1 MLPKIDAFGGRG
13 APRGD
18 ALQNRAVVALPRL
31 RLLKQVSPEETPQ
44 HWPPPAAA
52 HLGGGSALPIPP
64 GRRLLRSRGDS
75 NERRPGDGNNN
86 RRGRGLLRPLDLGDE
101 AHHEPRSPPV
111 LPWANRG
118 GELQVE
124 HEADSAAA
132 LLQQRARERV
142 KEQRRQR
149 RREAREE
156 EERRQQEEQDRLER
170 VQRQSSQVEAHRH
183 NLAKQAAER
192 ARRVREDK
200 EDKVHEREELQSA
213 RRERMRR
220 YQTPAKIRE
229 ITDSEPHHHCRSS
242 ASGGSG
248 SEAPAGNVDGG
259 HVAAEDVCSCG
270 NVFMPDSAFCRKCG
284 EKRLGELKE
293 ARDSPERRGNPR
305 RAGRAANAEVHG
317 SRDRDRRRRHGG
329 RSRGGARDR
338 RTSRGHPTEHPDC
351 PADAS
356 TGNGAAGEKSVD
368 KTVDVGARTPAEERS
383 DNPGAVDKAG
393 AQKSYYH
400 THVLQ
405 GLDAATWALLHAPF
419 ESLQRRTAQAP
430 LLPAAAS
437 TEEQDGMNSAR
448 ETSTLLP
455 TLAAELSAETPKA
468 SVDAASV
475 AIEGA
480 AGIEGAPAIHVAGE
494 ASVEAPDAGKA
505 VVAPDDAAERE
516 SAEAP
521 AERAEAPAETE
532 VPDRAAEAPAEAAAM
547 ADDEV

>member
-1 MLPKIDAFGGRG
+1 M
-13 APRGD
+13 
-18 ALQNRAVVALPRL
+18 
-31 RLLKQVSPEETPQ
+31 
-44 HWPPPAAA
+44 
-52 HLGGGSALPIPP
+52 
-64 GRRLLRSRGDS
+64 
-75 NERRPGDGNNN
+75 
-86 RRGRGLLRPLDLGDE
+86 
-101 AHHEPRSPPV
+101 
-111 LPWANRG
+111 
-118 GELQVE
+118 E

-156 EERRQQEEQDRLER
+156 EERRHQEEQDRLER

-229 ITDSEPHHHCRSS
+229 ITDSEPHNHCRSS

-248 SEAPAGNVDGG
+248 SEAPVGNVDAG
-259 HVAAEDVCSCG
+259 HVVGEDVCSCG

-317 SRDRDRRRRHGG
+317 SRDRERRRRHGG

-338 RTSRGHPTEHPDC
+338 RTSRGHPPEHPDC
-351 PADAS
+351 PGDAS
-356 TGNGAAGEKSVD
+356 IGNEVAGEKSVD
-368 KTVDVGARTPAEERS
+368 KTMDVVARTSAEERPAEERG
-383 DNPGAVDKAG
+383 DIVGAVDKAG
-393 AQKSYYH
+393 AQESYYQR
-400 THVLQ
+400 HVLQ
-405 GLDAATWALLHAPF
+405 GLDVATWALLHAPF

-430 LLPAAAS
+430 PLPAVAS
-437 TEEQDGMNSAR
+437 AEEQDGMNSAR

-455 TLAAELSAETPKA
+455 PPAAELGSCAARGEPTGVLQELSAPEA
-468 SVDAASV
+468 SVDAASA
-475 AIEGA
+475 AIEEA
-480 AGIEGAPAIHVAGE
+480 AGIEVAPVIAAEV
-494 ASVEAPDAGKA
+494 SVEAPGAGKA
-505 VVAPDDAAERE
+505 AVAAETDATSGPNDAAERE
-516 SAEAP
+516 TAEALSERVEAH
-521 AERAEAPAETE
+521 AEIE
-532 VPDRAAEAPAEAAAM
+532 VPARAAESAEAPAEAAAV